1 MNKKHIV
8 GIVLTTTLSLFLTA
22 CGGGGGSDNNETAKP
37 VTPVTPTQPTST
49 IDDEFGKWL
58 VDLGNNHII
67 PSYNAL
73 AERSAVMKED
83 STNFCAKAE
92 QSLQDLAILQQSWR
106 DLNQRW
112 QVIQWVKVGP
122 IIEDNRLFRIHY
134 WPDTKSSVASGIN
147 KLLDQN
153 EAITEELVAKQ
164 SVGTQGIPALENL
177 LFAKQSNASL
187 LSASDKVKRCDALMA
202 ISANVATISHEVQ
215 DGWRAADGDFIA
227 QLTEGTGEFTSK
239 KDSVEEL
246 VTNWLEQIE
255 RVKDE
260 KMLKPLSGT
269 HDEEQSLSGESIASI
284 KTNIATFKT
293 IYTAGDGHGFDNI
306 LTDHLDQL
314 GIATE
319 MQLAIESAIESA
331 NALADDYE
339 AQLNDDAGRININ
352 KTISDLRLVRD
363 ILTADFVQV
372 TDINIGFN
380 SNDGD

>member
-22 CGGGGGSDNNETAKP
+22 CGGGSDSDNNETAKP
-37 VTPVTPTQPTST
+37 LTPVTPTQPTAT
-49 IDDEFGKWL
+49 IDEEFGKWL
-58 VDLGNNHII
+58 VDLGNNHIL
-67 PSYNAL
+67 PSYQL
-73 AERSAVMKED
+73 LVERSVAMKQMSSDFCENSTKD
-83 STNFCAKAE
+83 SSGLS
-92 QSLQDLAILQQSWR
+92 QVQQSWR
-106 DLNQRW
+106 DLNQSW

-122 IIEDNRLFRIHY
+122 IIDDNRIFRMHY
-134 WPDTKSSVASGIN
+134 WPDTNNTVVSGID
-147 KLLDQN
+147 KLLAQN
-153 EAITEELVAKQ
+153 EAITEGLVAKQ
-164 SVGTQGIPALENL
+164 SVGTQGIPALESL
-177 LFAKQSNASL
+177 LFSTQSSTSL
-187 LSASDKVKRCDALMA
+187 LTAVDRVKRCDALMA

-269 HDEEQSLSGESIASI
+269 HDEEQSISGESIASI